1 MFKIYINRAI
11 LFLEKGDIMLKMNM
25 EYNKGI
31 LFVRLDGSLNRNTT
45 YKINNYLVP
54 VLLKHK
60 IRYLVFNFYNL
71 TSIDEDGVDAI
82 LNTKGAIKQ
91 NKGIILLCEVNKLLN
106 KQISKLKIKK
116 TESELTAFKVI
127 EV

>member
-1 MFKIYINRAI
+1 
-11 LFLEKGDIMLKMNM
+11 MNM
-25 EYNKGI
+25 EYNRGI
-31 LFVRLDGSLNRNTT
+31 LFVRLDGALNRNTT

-60 IRYLVFNFYNL
+60 IRYLVFNLYNL
-71 TSIDEDGVDAI
+71 SDMDEDGIDAI
-82 LNTKGAIKQ
+82 LNTKCAIKQ
-91 NKGIILLCEVNKLLN
+91 NKGIILLCEVNKMLN
-106 KQISKLKIKK
+106 KRVSKLKIKK

>member
-1 MFKIYINRAI
+1 
-11 LFLEKGDIMLKMNM
+11 MLKMDM

-31 LFVRLDGSLNRNTT
+31 LFVRLDGALNRNTI

-54 VLLKHK
+54 VLLKHQIK
-60 IRYLVFNFYNL
+60 YLVFNFYNL
-71 TSIDEDGVDAI
+71 LDIDEDGVDAL
-82 LNTKGAIKQ
+82 LNTKCAIKQ

-106 KQISKLKIKK
+106 KKINKLRIKK
-116 TESELTAFKVI
+116 TDNELTAFKVI